1 MSLVRACLYVLMS
14 NVEISAVNDTLNLTQ
29 KDYLFRS
36 FIELLT
42 NLDVKP
48 RNVQWYADRLNVTS
62 KYLSAVCKKV
72 SGRTAFQWI
81 NDSVQK
87 DIVYWLQS
95 SDRSI
100 KEIVHLLQFPNNSFF
115 CKYCRQHFGMSPT
128 AYIFGSIARN
138 KEWVESSITIS
149 YESFP
154 RCGFPFVWVGRRFPQ
169 GNPSSAGK

>member
-1 MSLVRACLYVLMS
+1 MSLVRACLYELMS

-128 AYIFGSIARN
+128 AYIFGSIARIKN
-138 KEWVESSITIS
+138 
-149 YESFP
+149 
-154 RCGFPFVWVGRRFPQ
+154 G
-169 GNPSSAGK
+169 